1 MWGPHSVD
9 MFANVDNRKT
19 KRFNSLYWN
28 PGTLGVDAFNSY
40 WSIEVNWLV
49 PPVSLASRAIHHLV
63 ECKALGTLVVPKWP
77 SAPFWPLIF
86 ESDLEYKPCVF
97 DVLEFTETRRILASG
112 QNVNSMFAN
121 GTFTGK
127 MLAVKL
133 DASLC

>member
-1 MWGPHSVD
+1 

-28 PGTLGVDAFNSY
+28 PGTLGVDAFNSN

-49 PPVSLASRAIHHLV
+49 PPVSLASRAIHV
-63 ECKALGTLVVPKWP
+63 SKWP